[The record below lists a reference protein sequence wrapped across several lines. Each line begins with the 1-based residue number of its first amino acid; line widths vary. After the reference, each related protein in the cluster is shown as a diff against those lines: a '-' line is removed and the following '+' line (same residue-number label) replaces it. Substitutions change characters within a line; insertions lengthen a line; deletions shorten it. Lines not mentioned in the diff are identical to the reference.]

1 MGLALER
8 TLTIKS
14 LEEEKKQVAFQSLE
28 INLRKDEA
36 WFGHKEEELKRTKA
50 VSRPMSQKITKNK
63 QKNTRSQKHSIS
75 VSEATQDVLG
85 RIVDYPSISN
95 RFV

>member
-1 MGLALER
+1 M
-8 TLTIKS
+8 
-14 LEEEKKQVAFQSLE
+14 
-28 INLRKDEA
+28 RKDEA

-50 VSRPMSQKITKNK
+50 VSRSIRRKKSLKNK
-63 QKNTRSQKHSIS
+63 QTNMRPQKHSIS
-75 VSEATQDVLG
+75 VSEATQNVLG

>member
-1 MGLALER
+1 MK
-8 TLTIKS
+8 TKQ
-14 LEEEKKQVAFQSLE
+14 KQVVFQSEE

-50 VSRPMSQKITKNK
+50 VSISMSQKITKNK
-63 QKNTRSQKHSIS
+63 QTNTRSQKHSIS
-75 VSEATQDVLG
+75 VSEATQNVLG
-85 RIVDYPSISN
+85 RIVDFPSISN

>member
-1 MGLALER
+1 MGLALEL
-8 TLTIKS
+8 TLTIKT
-14 LEEEKKQVAFQSLE
+14 LEDKKQDVFQSEE

-50 VSRPMSQKITKNK
+50 VSRSMRKKITKNK
-63 QKNTRSQKHSIS
+63 QTNMRSQKHSIS
-75 VSEATQDVLG
+75 VSEATQNVLG
-85 RIVDYPSISN
+85 RIVDFPSISN

>member
-1 MGLALER
+1 MGLALEL
-8 TLTIKS
+8 TLTIKT
-14 LEEEKKQVAFQSLE
+14 LEDKKQDVFQSEE

-63 QKNTRSQKHSIS
+63 QTNKHALTKTFNF
-75 VSEATQDVLG
+75 SE
-85 RIVDYPSISN
+85 
-95 RFV
+95 